1 MRCSLLRGILSSLL
15 IAAFLAVASPLAAWA
30 QMESESSFKVGP
42 RATVALNDISEF
54 GGDFAIGGDVRYDL
68 SGNVDAPI
76 HLSGALDFYF
86 VEDQTVGTL
95 PDQSGGSDAS
105 AFTVDLNGLY
115 VFQTEGAFSPYA
127 GAGLG
132 IVRTSVSSLS
142 DTDVGLN
149 LAGGAEYEAGLIRPF
164 AQAQFSLGGDF
175 TRFGITG
182 GVLFSL

>member
-1 MRCSLLRGILSSLL
+1 MRCSLLRGILSPLL
-15 IAAFLAVASPLAAWA
+15 IAAFLAVASPLVAWA

-42 RATVALNDISEF
+42 RATVALGDISEF

-68 SGNVDAPI
+68 SGNVDAPV

-86 VEDQTVGTL
+86 VEDQTIGTR
-95 PDQSGGSDAS
+95 GGSDAS

-115 VFQTEGAFSPYA
+115 VFQAEGAFSPYA